1 MSAAQQALAPWLQ
14 TQLTSLLGQR
24 GHAWHLEGPSGLG
37 QYELALGLVKAWL
50 CEAPSD
56 SGACNVCGSCH
67 LVDTH
72 AHPDLAVLMPETVAL
87 ELGWPLSEEAQKK
100 IDDKERKPSK
110 EIRVE
115 AMRGTVEFV
124 QRTSARGCGMA
135 VLVYP
140 AERMNTVTANTLL
153 KTLEEPAGDTRLVLA
168 CEATHQMLPTVRSR
182 CQSHAMVWPSETEAL
197 AWLNGE
203 LAGKPMPADALRS
216 CLRATGG
223 RPTEALSWARSGW
236 QAQQW
241 ELLPAAMAK
250 GDWSSLA
257 QWSPAQQLDV
267 MQKLCHDL
275 MALASQAS
283 PRFFAA
289 SSLPPVAPRWGILAR
304 WSRDLMQAARSVEHP
319 YSVGLMQEA
328 WAARTREVLSAAH
341 RTV

>member
-1 MSAAQQALAPWLQ
+1 MTQPAALAPWLQ

-50 CEAPSD
+50 CEAPSEQ
-56 SGACNVCGSCH
+56 GACNACSSCH

-87 ELGWPLSEEAQKK
+87 ALGWPLSEKAQKE
-100 IDDKERKPSK
+100 IDDKSRKPSK
-110 EIRVE
+110 EIRVD
-115 AMRGTVEFV
+115 AMRDTVGFA
-124 QRTSARGCGMA
+124 QRTSARGRGMA

-140 AERMNTVTANTLL
+140 AERMNTESANSLL

-182 CQSHAMVWPSETEAL
+182 CQSHAMVWPAENEAL
-197 AWLNGE
+197 AWLKAE
-203 LAGKPMPADALRS
+203 LSAKPMSDEALRS

-223 RPTEALSWARSGW
+223 RPSEALSWARAGW

-241 ELLPAAMAK
+241 EALPAAMAK
-250 GDWSSLA
+250 GDWGPMV
-257 QWSPAQQLDV
+257 QWSPSQQLDV

-275 MALASQAS
+275 MALASQAK

-289 SSLPPVAPRWGILAR
+289 GSLPAVAPRWGVLAR

-319 YSVGLMQEA
+319 YSAGLMQEA
-328 WAARTREVLSAAH
+328 WAARAREVLAAGQ
-341 RTV
+341 RAA

>member
-1 MSAAQQALAPWLQ
+1 MTQPAALAPWLQ

-50 CEAPSD
+50 CEAPSEQ
-56 SGACNVCGSCH
+56 GACNACSSCH

-87 ELGWPLSEEAQKK
+87 ALGWPLSEKAQKE
-100 IDDKERKPSK
+100 IDDKSRKPSK
-110 EIRVE
+110 EIRVD
-115 AMRGTVEFV
+115 AMRDTVGFA
-124 QRTSARGCGMA
+124 QRTSARGRGMA

-140 AERMNTVTANTLL
+140 AERMNTESANSLL

-182 CQSHAMVWPSETEAL
+182 CQSHAMVWPAENEAL
-197 AWLNGE
+197 AWLKAE
-203 LAGKPMPADALRS
+203 LSAKPMSDEALRS

-223 RPTEALSWARSGW
+223 RPSEALSWARAGW

-241 ELLPAAMAK
+241 EALPAAMAK
-250 GDWSSLA
+250 GDWGPMV
-257 QWSPAQQLDV
+257 QWSPSQQLDV

-275 MALASQAS
+275 MALASHAT

-289 SSLPPVAPRWGILAR
+289 GSLPAVAPRWGVLAR

-319 YSVGLMQEA
+319 YSAGLMQEA
-328 WAARTREVLSAAH
+328 WAARAREVLAAGQ
-341 RTV
+341 RAA

>member
-1 MSAAQQALAPWLQ
+1 MSQSVALAPWLQ
-14 TQLTSLLGQR
+14 RQLTSLLGQR

-50 CEAPSD
+50 CEAPTEA
-56 SGACNVCGSCH
+56 GACDACGSCH

-87 ELGWPLSEEAQKK
+87 ELGWPLSEKAQKE
-100 IDDKERKPSK
+100 IDDKSRKPSK
-110 EIRVE
+110 EIRVD
-115 AMRGTVEFV
+115 AMRDTVGFA
-124 QRTSARGCGMA
+124 QRTSARGRGMA

-140 AERMNTVTANTLL
+140 AERMNTESANSLL

-182 CQSHAMVWPSETEAL
+182 CQSHAMVWPAEGEAL
-197 AWLNGE
+197 SWLKTE
-203 LAGKPMPADALRS
+203 LATKPMADDALRT
-216 CLRATGG
+216 CLHATGG
-223 RPTEALSWARSGW
+223 RPAQALAWARAGW

-241 ELLPAAMAK
+241 ESLPAAMAK
-250 GDWSSLA
+250 GDWSQLA

-275 MALASQAS
+275 MASASKAS

-289 SSLPPVAPRWGILAR
+289 TSLPSIAPRWGVLAR

-319 YSVGLMQEA
+319 YSAGLMQEA
-328 WAARTREVLSAAH
+328 WAARTREVLAPGNRA
-341 RTV
+341 T

>member
-1 MSAAQQALAPWLQ
+1 MNPAPSKLAPWLQ

-50 CEAPSD
+50 CEVPTAT
-56 SGACNVCGSCH
+56 GACNACGSCH

-72 AHPDLAVLMPETVAL
+72 AHPDLTVLMPETVAL

-124 QRTSARGCGMA
+124 QRTSSRGRGMA

-140 AERMNTVTANTLL
+140 AERMNNITANALL

-168 CEATHQMLPTVRSR
+168 CEATHQLLPTVRSR
-182 CQSHAMVWPSETEAL
+182 CQSHAMVWPAEEVAL
-197 AWLNGE
+197 PWLKGE
-203 LAGKPMPADALRS
+203 LATKPMADEALRS
-216 CLRATGG
+216 CFRATGG
-223 RPTEALSWARSGW
+223 RPAEALTWARSGW
-236 QAQQW
+236 LAAQW
-241 ELLPAAMAK
+241 EALPAAMAN
-250 GDWSSLA
+250 GDWSLLA
-257 QWSPAQQLDV
+257 QWSPQQQLDV

-275 MALASQAS
+275 MALASKAA
-283 PRFFAA
+283 PRFFPA
-289 SSLPPVAPRWGILAR
+289 SSLPAAVPRWGVLAR

-319 YSVGLMQEA
+319 YSAGLMQEA
-328 WAARTREVLSAAH
+328 WAARTQEVL
-341 RTV
+341 RG

>member
-1 MSAAQQALAPWLQ
+1 MTQPAALAPWLQ

-50 CEAPSD
+50 CEAPSEQ
-56 SGACNVCGSCH
+56 GACNACSSCH

-87 ELGWPLSEEAQKK
+87 ALGWPLSEKAQKE
-100 IDDKERKPSK
+100 IDDKSRKPSK
-110 EIRVE
+110 EIRVD
-115 AMRGTVEFV
+115 AMRDTVGFA
-124 QRTSARGCGMA
+124 QRTSARGRGMA

-140 AERMNTVTANTLL
+140 AERMNTESANSLL

-182 CQSHAMVWPSETEAL
+182 CQSHAMVWPAENEAL
-197 AWLNGE
+197 AWLKAE
-203 LAGKPMPADALRS
+203 LSAKPMSDEALRS

-223 RPTEALSWARSGW
+223 RPSEALSWARAGW

-241 ELLPAAMAK
+241 EALPAAMAK
-250 GDWSSLA
+250 GDWGPMV
-257 QWSPAQQLDV
+257 QWSPSQQLDV

-275 MALASQAS
+275 MALASHAT

-289 SSLPPVAPRWGILAR
+289 GSLPAVAPRWGVLAR

-319 YSVGLMQEA
+319 YSAGLMQEA
-328 WAARTREVLSAAH
+328 WAARAREVLAVGQRAA
-341 RTV
+341 

>member
-1 MSAAQQALAPWLQ
+1 MSFAPALAPWLQ

-50 CEAPSD
+50 CENPSGK
-56 SGACNVCGSCH
+56 GACNVCGSCH

-87 ELGWPLSEEAQKK
+87 ELGWPLSEKAQKE
-100 IDDKERKPSK
+100 IDDKSRKPSK
-110 EIRVE
+110 EIRVD
-115 AMRGTVEFV
+115 AMRDTVGFA
-124 QRTSARGCGMA
+124 QRTSARGRGMA

-140 AERMNTVTANTLL
+140 AERMNTESANSLL

-182 CQSHAMVWPSETEAL
+182 CQSHAMVWPAEQAAL
-197 AWLNGE
+197 AWLKTE
-203 LAGKPMPADALRS
+203 LAAKPMADDALRS

-223 RPTEALSWARSGW
+223 RPAEALTWARSGW
-236 QAQQW
+236 QAPQW
-241 ELLPAAMAK
+241 EALPAAMAK
-250 GDWSSLA
+250 GDWSLLA
-257 QWSPAQQLDV
+257 QWSAPQQLDV

-275 MALASQAS
+275 MALASQAA
-283 PRFFAA
+283 PRFFAPA
-289 SSLPPVAPRWGILAR
+289 SLPKVAPRWGILAR

-319 YSVGLMQEA
+319 YSAGLMQEA
-328 WAARTREVLSAAH
+328 WAARTREVLSQANRNA
-341 RTV
+341 

>member
-1 MSAAQQALAPWLQ
+1 MSQVEPSLAPWLQ
-14 TQLTSLLGQR
+14 TQLSSLLGQR

-50 CEAPSD
+50 CEAPTA

-67 LVDTH
+67 LVNTH

-115 AMRGTVEFV
+115 AMRGVVEFV
-124 QRTSARGCGMA
+124 QRTSARGRGMA

-140 AERMNTVTANTLL
+140 AERMNTITANTLL

-182 CQSHAMVWPSETEAL
+182 CQSHAMVWPSEDEAL
-197 AWLNGE
+197 LWLKGE
-203 LAGKPMPADALRS
+203 LAGKPMPDDALRT

-223 RPTEALSWARSGW
+223 RPTEALAWARSGW
-236 QAQQW
+236 QAPQW
-241 ELLPAAMAK
+241 EALPAAMAK
-250 GDWSSLA
+250 GDWSVLA

-275 MALASQAS
+275 MALASLAA
-283 PRFFAA
+283 PRFFPI
-289 SSLPPVAPRWGILAR
+289 SSLPAVAPRWGVLAR

-341 RTV
+341 RAP

>member
-1 MSAAQQALAPWLQ
+1 MTQPAALAPWLQ

-50 CEAPSD
+50 CEAPSGQ
-56 SGACNVCGSCH
+56 GACNACSSCH

-72 AHPDLAVLMPETVAL
+72 AHPDLAVLMPETVSLA
-87 ELGWPLSEEAQKK
+87 LGWPLSEKAQKE
-100 IDDKERKPSK
+100 IDDKSRKPSK
-110 EIRVE
+110 EIRVD
-115 AMRGTVEFV
+115 AMRDTVGFA
-124 QRTSARGCGMA
+124 QRTSARGRGMA

-140 AERMNTVTANTLL
+140 AERMNTESANSLL

-182 CQSHAMVWPSETEAL
+182 CQSHAMVWPAETEAL
-197 AWLNGE
+197 AWLKAE
-203 LAGKPMPADALRS
+203 LSAKPMSDEALRS

-223 RPTEALSWARSGW
+223 RPSEALSWARAGW

-241 ELLPAAMAK
+241 EALPAAMAK
-250 GDWSSLA
+250 GDWGPMA
-257 QWSPAQQLDV
+257 QWSPSQQLDV

-275 MALASQAS
+275 MALASHAT

-289 SSLPPVAPRWGILAR
+289 GSLPAVAPRWGVLAR

-319 YSVGLMQEA
+319 YSAGLMQEA
-328 WAARTREVLSAAH
+328 WAARAREVLAAGQ
-341 RTV
+341 RAA